1 MEGQNRE
8 QQLRMQLVSK
18 LTTVAAMHQSH
29 PYIFVFWVDSV
40 SHETKASLDRRINDL
55 EHSEAAL
62 KLEVSRLKDA
72 MEMAKGQSALMTLE
86 EKLRNNEIS
95 SLQQQ
100 LFGHQVKSD
109 DKATIG
115 TAIKIITHTLSCHFV
130 QLLAYRETS
139 STADCITSQ

>member
-1 MEGQNRE
+1 
-8 QQLRMQLVSK
+8 
-18 LTTVAAMHQSH
+18 
-29 PYIFVFWVDSV
+29 V

-72 MEMAKGQSALMTLE
+72 VEMAKGQSALMALE

-95 SLQQQ
+95 SLHQQ
-100 LFGHQVKSD
+100 LLEHQTKSD

-115 TAIKIITHTLSCHFV
+115 TNCAKSHSVIS
-130 QLLAYRETS
+130 
-139 STADCITSQ
+139 